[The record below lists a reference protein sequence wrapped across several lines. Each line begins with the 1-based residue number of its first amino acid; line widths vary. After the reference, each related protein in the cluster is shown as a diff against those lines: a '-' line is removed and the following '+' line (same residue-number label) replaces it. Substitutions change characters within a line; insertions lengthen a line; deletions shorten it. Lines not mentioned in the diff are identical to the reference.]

1 MLKIKKLFQEIQL
14 HSQLILK
21 IFLKIQIHLLIN
33 NRKIKENCYRNKI
46 QKIIYLKVKLISILK
61 NCRTWKNS
69 KICRNQKK

>member
-1 MLKIKKLFQEIQL
+1 MDKKIYQMLKIKKLFQEIQL

-46 QKIIYLKVKLISILK
+46 QKLIYLKVKLIIIKQTKKKK
-61 NCRTWKNS
+61 NYC
-69 KICRNQKK
+69 